1 MDEDK
6 CAQCG
11 TPAPPGAKY
20 CESCGAPLLLAAAS
34 QPAEV
39 KHADEDKCA
48 QCGTP
53 APPGAKYC
61 ESCGAPLLLAAAS
74 QPAEVKHADEDKC
87 AQCGTPAPPGAKY
100 CESCGAPLAAVTQP
114 VQGPTAVT
122 QPVQGPAAA
131 EPAAVY
137 TAPRAQAPYS
147 APGVEMPYQ
156 GVAIRFV
163 ALLIDAIILGIITSA
178 ISLVAVSYAAI
189 VLGIVIDLLYFTL
202 LLGRYGQSVGMMVV
216 KIKVVSEADSSPIT
230 YGAAFVRTIL
240 LLIDA
245 IPYVVPYLL
254 GAILIW
260 TSDKKQRLGDRVAH
274 TVVLKA

>member
-1 MDEDK
+1 
-6 CAQCG
+6 
-11 TPAPPGAKY
+11 
-20 CESCGAPLLLAAAS
+20 
-34 QPAEV
+34 V
-39 KHADEDKCA
+39 DEDKCA

-274 TVVLKA
+274 TVVLKAS

>member
-1 MDEDK
+1 MLTLQFKKKEVKHVDEDK

-11 TPAPPGAKY
+11 TPAAPGAKF
-20 CESCGAPLLLAAAS
+20 CESCGAPFAAAP

-39 KHADEDKCA
+39 DEDKCA

-53 APPGAKYC
+53 AAPGAKFC
-61 ESCGAPLLLAAAS
+61 ESCGAPFAAA
-74 QPAEVKHADEDKC
+74 P
-87 AQCGTPAPPGAKY
+87 
-100 CESCGAPLAAVTQP
+100 QP
-114 VQGPTAVT
+114 VE
-122 QPVQGPAAA
+122 GPAAA
-131 EPAAVY
+131 EPAAAY
-137 TAPRAQAPYS
+137 AAPLARAPYS

-163 ALLIDAIILGIITSA
+163 ALLIDAIILGIVSYILIFLFAASA
-178 ISLVAVSYAAI
+178 ITVDPSTGAVSIGPAYYAAL
-189 VLGIVIDLLYFTL
+189 VLGGIMIELLYFTL

-216 KIKVVSEADSSPIT
+216 KIKVVSEADSGPIT
-230 YGAAFVRTIL
+230 YGAAFIRTIL
-240 LLIDA
+240 LYIDE
-245 IPYVVPYLL
+245 IPYTIPFLL